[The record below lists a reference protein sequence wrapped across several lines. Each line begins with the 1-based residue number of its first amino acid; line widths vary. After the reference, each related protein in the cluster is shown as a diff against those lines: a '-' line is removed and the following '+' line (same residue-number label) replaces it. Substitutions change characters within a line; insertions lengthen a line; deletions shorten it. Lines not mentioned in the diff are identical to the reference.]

1 MRLQVSVIGR
11 ALRPQ
16 LKRIEEKQARLLAN
30 DIFRGVKDHTPVDT
44 GRAKRGWRL
53 LRKRFGF
60 TINNP
65 VPYIGYLE
73 QGRSKQAPRGMV
85 KPTLERLK
93 TRNKIK

>member
-1 MRLQVSVIGR
+1 MRLQVSVIGKS
-11 ALRPQ
+11 LRPQ
-16 LKRIEEKQARLLAN
+16 LKRLEEKQARLLAN

-53 LRKRFGF
+53 LRRRFGF
-60 TINNP
+60 IINNY

-85 KPTLERLK
+85 KPTLERLRA
-93 TRNKIK
+93 RNKIR

>member
-30 DIFRGVKDHTPVDT
+30 DIFRGVKDNTPVDT

-53 LRKRFGF
+53 LRRRFGF
-60 TINNP
+60 IINNY

-73 QGRSKQAPRGMV
+73 QGSSKQAPRGMV

-93 TRNKIK
+93 ARNKIN